1 MIRNFSQDD
10 VVHQGNSSIIIH
22 GANENFYHPI
32 CQKIIN
38 QEFPTSDQSWYFE
51 NEFEF
56 SSNINCPS
64 VRKALLKTTVE
75 NHKGIVFE
83 YIDGISLEQYLQKP
97 RHSYPELLTLAIDL
111 SFAVSELHKVNIIH
125 NNICPANILVQNGT
139 GKIFLI
145 DLQVASHNSIK
156 LEDTN
161 NHIIRKTGLTYI
173 APEQTGR
180 INRVVYNRTDLYS
193 LGVVLYRIF
202 TGKLPFDTTDPIEL
216 IYCHLAKIPVSP
228 NEMNNEIPASISS
241 VIMKLLAKN
250 SEDRYQSAIGVYS
263 DLQHCLIHKLDRSET
278 FALGKNDFSGKLF
291 LHPKLYGKEKER
303 EILFRLFDNCA
314 GGSRELLLVYGY
326 SGSGKTSLITE
337 IQKPVIDFK
346 GFFVKGKFEQFQ
358 QDTPYSA
365 FIHAFNEL
373 IDYILTRDEHTLAK
387 WKNTILEKIG
397 SLGRV
402 LTNLIPGI
410 EALIGKQ
417 PPLPHLKGAE
427 LQSRF
432 KYVLGN
438 FIKAIACEEHPLVI
452 FIDDLQW
459 ADTSSLN
466 LFDLIL
472 TDKEAKYIMLIGAY
486 RDNEITDG
494 HPLQALQNKL
504 RSEEVLFHEIEVVNL
519 TDKDVKSMV
528 VELLRND
535 QANSSELAHLIHTKT
550 KGNPFYINRFIRS
563 IYEEGKL
570 YFDNNKKEW
579 AWKTDEIMEMN
590 VSGNVADLMKST
602 ISKLP
607 AATIEVLEMAACI
620 GVRFDLNQLA
630 IATGI
635 EENVLQNI
643 LQQPLAEGLII
654 SAAASYKFGHDRI
667 QQTLYTLISEEEQ
680 KLYHLKI
687 AKAFSARSNEDTG
700 DEHLFDLVNHWNI
713 GADILTD
720 ADTRKHVAELNL
732 KAGRKARTSAAY
744 QQGLLY
750 FEKGLLLLDND
761 TWQTQY
767 DFTLLFFDEAAELA
781 FLCGEMDRAEQLVG
795 VVLDHAKGL
804 TDSVKAYEIRIQ
816 KLIAGNKQNEAIDVG
831 LDLLKKFGIKLS
843 SNPGKLATIVGLLKT
858 QWLLRGK
865 TSAFFENLPLNN
877 DPEKLAICRILSEL
891 FSAAYFASPDLVPLL
906 IFKIIHLSV
915 KEGLSPISPF
925 AFGAY
930 GYILSAYMGKVDAGI
945 HYGQVSLNVSDKLK
959 TEELNSRLLMTYN
972 VFLIHWKKKLSEMN
986 DDMER
991 AFKSGLETGDNEYSS
1006 YLAQNITY
1014 TLFYSGADLHKL
1026 ADKSEIL
1033 DRQIEKFKQDLTI
1046 IRLRIFRQCIANL
1059 IYDAVEPYVLSGT
1072 IFDEKKVN
1080 LTETSQN
1087 FLYFQNLNLQK
1098 LFLAIIFNRNDEA
1111 YEYADIC
1118 EKYQESIKGSVLD
1131 LVFYFYQSLAITA
1144 IYASKTERERKPL
1157 MKKLK
1162 GNMKRLRHYSDLSKE
1177 NYAHKHLLVEAEYY
1191 KIENNKAKARSCYDL
1206 AIKTAVESRM
1216 TQDEAVS
1223 WERTGLFYQDEGHE
1237 PVAEFYLKNASKAYQ
1252 RWGADAKVRHMRM
1265 HYEEL
1270 KKLAAQK
1277 NSETSYK
1284 DTGSTG
1290 HVDIDM
1296 STIIKASTALSG
1308 EIVLANLLRKLMHVL
1323 IENAGAQHG
1332 FLILEKNMERFI
1344 EAEIVAETGEVKTM
1358 QSLPLNACNNIARS
1372 VVNYVSLK
1380 RETVLL
1386 DNAVESSLFGDDD
1399 YIKRQRSKSILCAP
1413 LVNQGKLQGLIYLAN
1428 DITLGAFAEKRL
1440 DFIRLISGQIAISIE
1455 NALFYDDL
1463 EQRVEKRTYELQL
1476 EKQKTEDLLLNI
1488 LPKEVAEELKNTG
1501 RSKARRY
1508 DQVTVMFTDF
1518 KNFTQH
1524 SEKMTPEELVG
1535 EVDFCF
1541 RKFDQIITKYRLE
1554 KIKTI
1559 GDAYL
1564 CVGGIPEDR
1573 DSVARLIKASLE
1585 MRDFIRSLQEERQ
1598 GNDGVFFQ
1606 MRIGITTGPVVAG
1619 IVGEKK
1625 FAYDIWGDTVN
1636 TAARMEQTGEEG
1648 KINIS
1653 GVTYELIKD
1662 EFECTYRGKVS
1673 AKNKGEIDMYF
1684 VEKEKVPEAAV

>member
-22 GANENFYHPI
+22 GTNENFYHPV
-32 CQKIIN
+32 CLKIIN

-56 SSNINCPS
+56 SNNISCDS
-64 VRKALLKTTVE
+64 IRKALQKTVVE

-83 YIDGISLEQYLQKP
+83 YIDGISLEEYLKKEKRP
-97 RHSYPELLTLAIDL
+97 VNELLNLAIDL
-111 SFAVSELHKVNIIH
+111 SFAVSALHKANIIH
-125 NNICPANILVQNGT
+125 NNICPANILIQNGS

-145 DLQVASHNSIK
+145 DLQVASRSTLK
-156 LEDTN
+156 LDDTN
-161 NHIIRKTGLTYI
+161 NHILRKTGLTYI

-180 INRVVYNRTDLYS
+180 INRVVDNRTDLYS
-193 LGVVLYRIF
+193 LGVAMYRLF
-202 TGKLPFDTTDPIEL
+202 TGKLPFDSTDPIEL
-216 IYCHLAKIPVSP
+216 IYCHLAKMPVPPNELNSEIPVS
-228 NEMNNEIPASISS
+228 ISAI
-241 VIMKLLAKN
+241 IMKLLAKN
-250 SEDRYQSAIGVYS
+250 AEDRYQSAMGVYS
-263 DLQHCLIHKLDRSET
+263 DLQHCLIHKLDRSEL
-278 FALGKNDFSGKLF
+278 FSLGKNDFSGKLF
-291 LHPKLYGKEKER
+291 LHPKLYGKERER
-303 EILFRLFDNCA
+303 ETLFRLFDNCA

-373 IDYILTRDEHTLAK
+373 IDFILTRDEHTLNK
-387 WKNTILEKIG
+387 WKNTILEKVG

-466 LFDLIL
+466 LFDLII

-486 RDNEITDG
+486 RDNEIYEG
-494 HPLQALQNKL
+494 HPLQAFQNKL
-504 RSEEVLFHEIEVVNL
+504 RTEDVLFHEIEVVNL
-519 TDKDVKSMV
+519 TDVDVKNMV
-528 VELLRND
+528 VELLRID
-535 QANSSELAHLIHTKT
+535 QSNSSELAHIIHTKT
-550 KGNPFYINRFIRS
+550 KGNPFYINRFISS

-570 YFDNNKKEW
+570 YFDADKKVW

-607 AATIEVLEMAACI
+607 LRTIEVLKMAACI
-620 GVRFDLNQLA
+620 GVRFDLNRLA

-635 EENVLQNI
+635 EENVLQNV

-667 QQTLYTLISEEEQ
+667 QQTLYSLISEEEQ

-687 AKAFSARSNEDTG
+687 AKAFSANAQQDNS
-700 DEHLFDLVNHWNI
+700 DEHIFDLVNHWNI

-720 ADTRKHVAELNL
+720 AATKKHVAELNL

-750 FEKGLLLLDND
+750 FEKGLLMLGND
-761 TWQTQY
+761 TWQEQY
-767 DFTLLFFDEAAELA
+767 EITLFFFDEAAELA
-781 FLCGEMDRAEQLVG
+781 FLCGEMDRAEQLVTII
-795 VVLDHAKGL
+795 LNHSKGL

-816 KLIAGNKQNEAIDVG
+816 KLIAGNKQNEAIEIG
-831 LDLLKKFGIKLS
+831 LDLLRKFGIKFS
-843 SNPGKLATIVGLLKT
+843 SNPGKLATIFGLLKT
-858 QWLLRGK
+858 QLMLRNK
-865 TSAFFENLPLNN
+865 NSAFFENLPLNK

-891 FSAAYFASPDLVPLL
+891 FSAAYFAAPNLVPLL
-906 IFKIIHLSV
+906 IFKIVQLSV

-930 GYILSAYMGKVDAGI
+930 GYILSAYMGKVDDGI
-945 HYGQVSLNVSDKLK
+945 HYGQVSINVSDKLK

-972 VFLIHWKKKLSEMN
+972 VFLIHWTKRLADLN

-1014 TLFYSGADLHKL
+1014 TLFYAGAELHKL
-1026 ADKSEIL
+1026 ADKSEVL

-1059 IYDAVEPYVLSGT
+1059 IYDAVEPYSLSGT

-1087 FLYFQNLNLQK
+1087 YLYFQNLNLQK
-1098 LFLAIIFNRNDEA
+1098 LFLAVIFNRNEEA
-1111 YEYADIC
+1111 YDYSVIC

-1144 IYASKTERERKPL
+1144 IYHTKPVSFQKQM

-1162 GNMKRLRHYSDLSKE
+1162 SNMKRLKHYAELSKE
-1177 NYAHKHLLVEAEYY
+1177 NYSHKYMLVEAEFY
-1191 KIENNKAKARSCYDL
+1191 KIQHVNTKARSCYDL
-1206 AIKTAVESRM
+1206 AIKMAVESRM
-1216 TQDEAVS
+1216 TQDEAVC
-1223 WERTGLFYQDEGHE
+1223 WERTGQFYQGDGHE
-1237 PVAEFYLKNASKAYQ
+1237 PVAEFYLKNASRAYQ
-1252 RWGADAKVRHMRM
+1252 RWGADAKVRHMRT

-1270 KKLAAQK
+1270 KKSAVQK
-1277 NSETSYK
+1277 NAETIYK
-1284 DTGSTG
+1284 DTGNTG
-1290 HVDIDM
+1290 HIDIDM
-1296 STIIKASTALSG
+1296 ATIIKASTALSG

-1344 EAEIVAETGEVKTM
+1344 EAEIIAETGEVRTM

-1386 DNAVESSLFGDDD
+1386 DNAVESALFGDDD
-1399 YIKRQRSKSILCAP
+1399 YIKRQKSKSILCAP
-1413 LVNQGKLQGLIYLAN
+1413 LINQGKLQGLIYLAN
-1428 DITLGAFAEKRL
+1428 DITLGAFTEKRL

-1455 NALFYDDL
+1455 NALFYDEL

-1535 EVDFCF
+1535 EVDYCF

-1573 DSVARLIKASLE
+1573 DSVARLIKAALE
-1585 MRDFIRSLQEERQ
+1585 MRDFIRTLQEERQ
-1598 GNDGVFFQ
+1598 GNEGMFFQ

-1662 EFECTYRGKVS
+1662 EFDCTYRGKVS

-1684 VEKEKVPEAAV
+1684 VEKEKVLASAV